1 MAQKKSQ
8 SLLSS
13 YRKKSR
19 KNSSKALLLI
29 LVAILVIAGLVMLA
43 LWATGNLGGGGGLQL
58 FATDTPTPT
67 MTLTPTP
74 VTPTNTATVT
84 PTITETPTP
93 SLTPTLDGPFD
104 YVVQED
110 DFYCAQIAEKFG
122 ADLEVFL
129 SINPDY
135 VTGGNCYI
143 KAGDIVKV
151 PAPWQ
156 RMPTSTSVP
165 TDTRPGT
172 VVDYLVEAGAT
183 LDSVALFFRSTPE
196 RIIAETNRF
205 RTAEGITPLLSDTT
219 PLFIGELL
227 KVPVNIATPI
237 PSATATR
244 TMTPSPTP

>member
-1 MAQKKSQ
+1 MAKKKSQ

-19 KNSSKALLLI
+19 KNTGKALLLV
-29 LVAILVIAGLVMLA
+29 LVAVLIVAGLVMLA
-43 LWATGNLGGGGGLQL
+43 LWATGNLGGGGLQL

-74 VTPTNTATVT
+74 GTPTNTATIT

-104 YVVQED
+104 YVVQD
-110 DFYCAQIAEKFG
+110 DDIYCAQIADKFG
-122 ADLEVFL
+122 ADLEVL
-129 SINPDY
+129 LMINNFNE
-135 VTGGNCYI
+135 GNCYI
-143 KAGDIVKV
+143 RPGDIIKV

-156 RMPTSTSVP
+156 RMPTSTAVP
-165 TDTRPGT
+165 TDIPPGT
-172 VVDYLVEAGAT
+172 LVDYIVESGAT
-183 LDSVALFFRSTPE
+183 LDSIALFFRSTPE
-196 RIIAETNRF
+196 RIIAETNRY
-205 RTAEGITPLLSDTT
+205 RTANGITPLLSDTT

-227 KVPVNIATPI
+227 KVPVNIATPV
-237 PSATATR
+237 PSATPTR

>member
-1 MAQKKSQ
+1 MAQKKPQ

-19 KNSSKALLLI
+19 RNSSKALLLV
-29 LVAILVIAGLVMLA
+29 LVAILIIAGLVILA
-43 LWATGNLGGGGGLQL
+43 LWATGNLGEGGLHL

-110 DFYCAQIAEKFG
+110 DYYCATIAEKFD
-122 ADLEVFL
+122 ADLEVL
-129 SINPDY
+129 LMINNF
-135 VTGGNCYI
+135 TSGTCYI
-143 KAGDIVKV
+143 KAGDIIKV

-156 RMPTSTSVP
+156 RMPTSTSVQPKFARARSLIISLKPAPPSIRLRFSSAPLRTGLSPKP
-165 TDTRPGT
+165 TAIVPPM
-172 VVDYLVEAGAT
+172 
-183 LDSVALFFRSTPE
+183 ALP
-196 RIIAETNRF
+196 RF
-205 RTAEGITPLLSDTT
+205 
-219 PLFIGELL
+219 
-227 KVPVNIATPI
+227 
-237 PSATATR
+237 
-244 TMTPSPTP
+244 

>member
-19 KNSSKALLLI
+19 KKSSKTLLLVLVVI
-29 LVAILVIAGLVMLA
+29 LIIAGLVMLA
-43 LWATGNLGGGGGLQL
+43 LWATGNLGGSGLQL

-122 ADLEVFL
+122 ADLDVFL

-143 KAGDIVKV
+143 KPGDIVKV

-165 TDTRPGT
+165 TELRPGT
-172 VVDYLVEAGAT
+172 VVDYIVESGAT
-183 LDSVALFFRSTPE
+183 LDSVAQFFRSTPE
-196 RIIAETNRF
+196 RIIAETNRY
-205 RTAEGITPLLSDTT
+205 RNAEGITPLLSETT

-227 KVPVNIATPI
+227 KVPVNIATPV
-237 PSATATR
+237 PSATVTR

>member
-1 MAQKKSQ
+1 MAKKKSQ

-19 KNSSKALLLI
+19 KNTGKALLLV
-29 LVAILVIAGLVMLA
+29 LVAVLIIAGLVMLA
-43 LWATGNLGGGGGLQL
+43 LWATGNLGGSGLQL

-74 VTPTNTATVT
+74 VTPTITATIT

-110 DFYCAQIAEKFG
+110 DIYCAQIADKFG
-122 ADLEVFL
+122 ADLEVL
-129 SINPDY
+129 LMINNFNE
-135 VTGGNCYI
+135 GNCYI
-143 KAGDIVKV
+143 RPGDIIKV

-156 RMPTSTSVP
+156 RMPTSTAVP
-165 TDTRPGT
+165 TDIRPGT
-172 VVDYLVEAGAT
+172 LVDYIVESGAT
-183 LDSVALFFRSTPE
+183 LDSIALFFRSTPA
-196 RIIAETNRF
+196 RIIEETNRY
-205 RTAEGITPLLSDTT
+205 RRAEGIEALLSDTT
-219 PLFIGELL
+219 PLYIGELL
-227 KVPVNIATPI
+227 KVPVNIATPV
-237 PSATATR
+237 PSATPTR

>member
-19 KNSSKALLLI
+19 KNSSKALLLV
-29 LVAILVIAGLVMLA
+29 LVAVLVIAGLVMLA
-43 LWATGNLGGGGGLQL
+43 LWATGNLGGGGLQL

-67 MTLTPTP
+67 LTLTPTP

-110 DFYCAQIAEKFG
+110 DYYCAQIAEKFG

-156 RMPTSTSVP
+156 RMPTSTPVP
-165 TDTRPGT
+165 TDIRPGT
-172 VVDYLVEAGAT
+172 VVDYLVEAGAN

-196 RIIAETNRF
+196 RIIAETNRY
-205 RTAEGITPLLSDTT
+205 RTAEGIETLLSETT
-219 PLFIGELL
+219 PLYIGELL

-237 PSATATR
+237 PSATVTR
-244 TMTPSPTP
+244 TLTPSPTP

>member
-29 LVAILVIAGLVMLA
+29 LVAVLIIAGLVMLA
-43 LWATGNLGGGGGLQL
+43 LWATGNLGGGGLQL

-67 MTLTPTP
+67 LTLTPTP
-74 VTPTNTATVT
+74 VTPTNTSTFT

-104 YVVQED
+104 YIVKED
-110 DFYCAQIAEKFG
+110 DYYCAQIAEKFG

-135 VTGGNCYI
+135 VSGGNCYI

-156 RMPTSTSVP
+156 RMPTATMVP
-165 TDTRPGT
+165 TDIRPGT
-172 VVDYLVEAGAT
+172 VIDYFVESGANFNQI
-183 LDSVALFFRSTPE
+183 AIWFRSTPE
-196 RIIAETNRF
+196 RIIAETNKYRSSIGN
-205 RTAEGITPLLSDTT
+205 TNLLSETT

>member
-19 KNSSKALLLI
+19 KNSSKTLLLVLVVI
-29 LVAILVIAGLVMLA
+29 LIIAGLVMLA
-43 LWATGNLGGGGGLQL
+43 LWATGNLGGGGLQL

-74 VTPTNTATVT
+74 ITPTNTATVT

-122 ADLEVFL
+122 ADLDVFL

-165 TDTRPGT
+165 TELSPGT
-172 VVDYLVEAGAT
+172 VVDYIVESGAT
-183 LDSVALFFRSTPE
+183 LDSVAKFFRSTPE
-196 RIIAETNRF
+196 RIIAETNRY
-205 RTAEGITPLLSDTT
+205 RTANGITPLLSDTT

-227 KVPVNIATPI
+227 KVPVNIATPV
-237 PSATATR
+237 PSATVTR

>member
-19 KNSSKALLLI
+19 KNSSKALLLV
-29 LVAILVIAGLVMLA
+29 LVAILIIAGLVMVA
-43 LWATGNLGGGGGLQL
+43 LWATGKLGGGGLQV

-74 VTPTNTATVT
+74 VTPTITSTST

-104 YVVQED
+104 YVVQETD
-110 DFYCAQIAEKFG
+110 YYCAQIAEKFG

-156 RMPTSTSVP
+156 RMPTSTPVP
-165 TDTRPGT
+165 TDVKPGT
-172 VVDYLVEAGAT
+172 LVDYYVEAGAN

-196 RIIAETNRF
+196 RIIAETNKYRS
-205 RTAEGITPLLSDTT
+205 ANGITPLLSDTT

>member
-19 KNSSKALLLI
+19 KKNSKAFLLVLVALLI
-29 LVAILVIAGLVMLA
+29 IAGLVILA
-43 LWATGNLGGGGGLQL
+43 LWATGNLGGGGLQL

-110 DFYCAQIAEKFG
+110 DYYCATIAEKFE
-122 ADLEVFL
+122 ADLEVL
-129 SINPDY
+129 LMINNFTD
-135 VTGGNCYI
+135 GNCYI
-143 KAGDIVKV
+143 TPGDIIKV
-151 PAPWQ
+151 PATWQ

-165 TDTRPGT
+165 TEIYPGT
-172 VVDYLVEAGAT
+172 LIDYIVEAGAN
-183 LDSVALFFRSTPE
+183 LDSVALFFRSTPD
-196 RIIAETNRF
+196 RIITETNRY
-205 RTAEGITPLLSDTT
+205 RTANSITPLLSNTT
-219 PLFIGELL
+219 PLYIGELL
-227 KVPVNIATPI
+227 KVPVNIATPV
-237 PSATATR
+237 PSATVTR
-244 TMTPSPTP
+244 TLTPSPTP

>member
-19 KNSSKALLLI
+19 KNSSKALLLL
-29 LVAILVIAGLVMLA
+29 LVAILIIAGLVMLA
-43 LWATGNLGGGGGLQL
+43 LWATGKLGGGGLQL

-74 VTPTNTATVT
+74 VTPTNTSTVT

-104 YVVQED
+104 YVVQETD
-110 DFYCAQIAEKFG
+110 YYCAAIAEKFG

-156 RMPTSTSVP
+156 RMPTSTALP
-165 TDTRPGT
+165 TDIRPNT
-172 VVDYLVEAGAT
+172 IVDYYVEAGAN
-183 LDSVALFFRSTPE
+183 LDSVALFFRSTPD
-196 RIIAETNRF
+196 RIIAETNKYRS
-205 RTAEGITPLLSDTT
+205 ANKITPLLSSTT

>member
-19 KNSSKALLLI
+19 KNSSKTLLLVLVVI
-29 LVAILVIAGLVMLA
+29 LIIAGLVMLA
-43 LWATGNLGGGGGLQL
+43 LWATGNLGGGGLQL

-122 ADLEVFL
+122 ADLDVFL
-129 SINPDY
+129 SVNQDY

-143 KAGDIVKV
+143 KPGDIVKV

-165 TDTRPGT
+165 TELRPGT
-172 VVDYLVEAGAT
+172 VVDYIVESGAT
-183 LDSVALFFRSTPE
+183 LDSVAQFFRSTPE
-196 RIIAETNRF
+196 RIIAETNRY
-205 RTAEGITPLLSDTT
+205 RTANGITPLLSETT

-227 KVPVNIATPI
+227 KVPVNIATPV
-237 PSATATR
+237 PSATVTR

>member
-1 MAQKKSQ
+1 MIFSGTSISA
-8 SLLSS
+8 
-13 YRKKSR
+13 
-19 KNSSKALLLI
+19 
-29 LVAILVIAGLVMLA
+29 AI
-43 LWATGNLGGGGGLQL
+43 
-58 FATDTPTPT
+58 P
-67 MTLTPTP
+67 
-74 VTPTNTATVT
+74 TPTNTATVT

-156 RMPTSTSVP
+156 RMPTSTPVP
-165 TDTRPGT
+165 TDIRPGT
-172 VVDYLVEAGAT
+172 VVDYLVEAGAN

-196 RIIAETNRF
+196 RIIAETNRY
-205 RTAEGITPLLSDTT
+205 RTAEGITPLLSETT

-244 TMTPSPTP
+244 TFTPSPTP

>member
-19 KNSSKALLLI
+19 KNSSKALLLV
-29 LVAILVIAGLVMLA
+29 LVAILIIAGLVMLA
-43 LWATGNLGGGGGLQL
+43 LWATGNLGGGGLQL

-74 VTPTNTATVT
+74 VTPTNTATIT

-135 VTGGNCYI
+135 VSGGNCYI

-165 TDTRPGT
+165 TELARGT

-183 LDSVALFFRSTPE
+183 LDSIAQWFRSTPE
-196 RIIAETNRF
+196 RIIAETNRY
-205 RTAEGITPLLSDTT
+205 RTTNSITPLLSDTT

>member
-19 KNSSKALLLI
+19 KNTSKALLLV
-29 LVAILVIAGLVMLA
+29 LVAVLIIAGLVMLA
-43 LWATGNLGGGGGLQL
+43 LWATGNLGGGGLQL

-67 MTLTPTP
+67 LTLTPTP

-93 SLTPTLDGPFD
+93 TLTPTLDGPFD

-156 RMPTSTSVP
+156 RMPTSTAVP
-165 TDTRPGT
+165 TDIRPGT
-172 VVDYLVEAGAT
+172 IVDYLVEAGAT
-183 LDSVALFFRSTPE
+183 LNSVALFFRSTPE
-196 RIIAETNRF
+196 RIIAETNRY
-205 RTAEGITPLLSDTT
+205 RSANGITPLLSDTT

-227 KVPVNIATPI
+227 KVPVNIATPV

-244 TMTPSPTP
+244 TFTPSPTP

>member
-1 MAQKKSQ
+1 MAQKKPQ

-19 KNSSKALLLI
+19 RNSSKALLLV
-29 LVAILVIAGLVMLA
+29 LVAILIIAGLVILA
-43 LWATGNLGGGGGLQL
+43 LWATGNLGEGGLHL

-110 DFYCAQIAEKFG
+110 DYYCATIAEKFD
-122 ADLEVFL
+122 ADLEVL
-129 SINPDY
+129 LMINNF
-135 VTGGNCYI
+135 TSGTCYI
-143 KAGDIVKV
+143 KAGDIIKV

-165 TDTRPGT
+165 TEIRPGT
-172 VVDYLVEAGAT
+172 LVDYLVEAGTT
-183 LDSVALFFRSTPE
+183 LDSVAVFFRSTPD
-196 RIIAETNRF
+196 RIISETNRY
-205 RTAEGITPLLSDTT
+205 RTANGITPLLSSTT
-219 PLFIGELL
+219 PLYIGELL

-237 PSATATR
+237 PSATPTR

>member
-19 KNSSKALLLI
+19 KNSSKTLLLVLVVI
-29 LVAILVIAGLVMLA
+29 LIIAGLVMLA
-43 LWATGNLGGGGGLQL
+43 LWATGNLGGGGLQL

-122 ADLEVFL
+122 ADLDVFL

-143 KAGDIVKV
+143 KPGDIVKV

-165 TDTRPGT
+165 TELRPGT
-172 VVDYLVEAGAT
+172 VVDYIVESGAT
-183 LDSVALFFRSTPE
+183 LDSVALVLPLHSRTHYSQKP
-196 RIIAETNRF
+196 IAIAHAN
-205 RTAEGITPLLSDTT
+205 GITPLLSETT

-227 KVPVNIATPI
+227 KVPVNIATPV
-237 PSATATR
+237 PSATVTR

>member
-1 MAQKKSQ
+1 MAKKKSQ

-19 KNSSKALLLI
+19 KNTGKALLLV
-29 LVAILVIAGLVMLA
+29 LVAVLIIAGLVMLA
-43 LWATGNLGGGGGLQL
+43 LWATGNLGGGGLQL

-67 MTLTPTP
+67 LTLTPTP
-74 VTPTNTATVT
+74 VTPTNTATIT
-84 PTITETPTP
+84 LTITETPTP

-110 DFYCAQIAEKFG
+110 DYYCAQIAEKFG

-156 RMPTSTSVP
+156 RMPTSTAVP
-165 TDTRPGT
+165 TDISPGT
-172 VVDYLVEAGAT
+172 VVDLLSRSRCHARFGCPILP
-183 LDSVALFFRSTPE
+183 LDS
-196 RIIAETNRF
+196 
-205 RTAEGITPLLSDTT
+205 
-219 PLFIGELL
+219 
-227 KVPVNIATPI
+227 
-237 PSATATR
+237 
-244 TMTPSPTP
+244 

>member
-1 MAQKKSQ
+1 MYLWIVPPADPLRKS
-8 SLLSS
+8 
-13 YRKKSR
+13 
-19 KNSSKALLLI
+19 
-29 LVAILVIAGLVMLA
+29 
-43 LWATGNLGGGGGLQL
+43 
-58 FATDTPTPT
+58 
-67 MTLTPTP
+67 PTP
-74 VTPTNTATVT
+74 VTPTNTSTFT

-104 YVVQED
+104 YIVKED
-110 DFYCAQIAEKFG
+110 DYYCAQIAEKFG

-135 VTGGNCYI
+135 VSGGNCYI

-156 RMPTSTSVP
+156 RMPTATMVP
-165 TDTRPGT
+165 TDIRPGT
-172 VVDYLVEAGAT
+172 VIDYFVESGANFNQI
-183 LDSVALFFRSTPE
+183 AIWFRSTPE
-196 RIIAETNRF
+196 RIIAETNKYRSSIGN
-205 RTAEGITPLLSDTT
+205 TNLLSETT

>member
-19 KNSSKALLLI
+19 KNSSKALLRV
-29 LVAILVIAGLVMLA
+29 LVAILIIAGLVMLA
-43 LWATGNLGGGGGLQL
+43 LWATGNLGGGGLQL

-110 DFYCAQIAEKFG
+110 DYYCATIAEKFD
-122 ADLEVFL
+122 ADLEVL
-129 SINPDY
+129 LMINNF
-135 VTGGNCYI
+135 TSGTCYI
-143 KAGDIVKV
+143 KPGDIIKV

-156 RMPTSTSVP
+156 RMPTSTAVP
-165 TDTRPGT
+165 TELRPGT
-172 VVDYLVEAGAT
+172 VVDYIVESGAT
-183 LDSVALFFRSTPE
+183 LDSIAQWFRSTPE
-196 RIIAETNRF
+196 RIIAETNRY
-205 RTAEGITPLLSDTT
+205 RTANGITPLLSDTT

-227 KVPVNIATPI
+227 KVPVNSATPV

>member
-1 MAQKKSQ
+1 MAKKKSQ

-19 KNSSKALLLI
+19 KNTSKALLLV
-29 LVAILVIAGLVMLA
+29 LVAVLIIAGLVMVA
-43 LWATGNLGGGGGLQL
+43 LWATGNLGGGGGLQI

-74 VTPTNTATVT
+74 VTPTNTNTFT
-84 PTITETPTP
+84 PTITQTPIP
-93 SLTPTLDGPFD
+93 SATPTLDGPFD

-110 DFYCAQIAEKFG
+110 DIYCAQIAEKFG
-122 ADLEVFL
+122 ADLEVL
-129 SINPDY
+129 LMINNFNDG
-135 VTGGNCYI
+135 TCYI
-143 KAGDIVKV
+143 KPGDIIKV

-156 RMPTSTSVP
+156 RMPTSTPVP
-165 TDTRPGT
+165 TDLRPGT
-172 VVDYLVEAGAT
+172 VVDYIVESGAT
-183 LDSVALFFRSTPE
+183 LNSIAAYFRSTVE
-196 RIIAETNRF
+196 RIIAETNRY
-205 RTAEGITPLLSDTT
+205 RTAEGIETLLSDTT

-227 KVPVNIATPI
+227 KVPVNIATPV